1 MFFGDPG
8 IMDSTHYTSTP
19 TMIFLGLCVMEN
31 AIKATLQFLM
41 QKYHKKLLFIR
52 NWEGG
57 GIVKNIQ

>member
-31 AIKATLQFLM
+31 PIKATLQFLM
-41 QKYHKKLLFIR
+41 QKYHKKLLS
-52 NWEGG
+52 
-57 GIVKNIQ
+57 